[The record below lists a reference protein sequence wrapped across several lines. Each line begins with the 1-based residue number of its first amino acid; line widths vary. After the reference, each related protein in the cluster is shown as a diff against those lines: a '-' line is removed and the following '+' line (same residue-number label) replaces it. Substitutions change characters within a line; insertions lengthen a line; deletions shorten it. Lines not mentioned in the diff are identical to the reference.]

1 MKYFA
6 IIVFSGGEH
15 FWWGTSN
22 PVGQAQGQGQKRLV
36 PVPEKKLSDTVETG
50 ERALSPGDKMS
61 VVELDLCDVFS
72 DK

>member
-6 IIVFSGGEH
+6 ILVFSGGEH

-22 PVGQAQGQGQKRLV
+22 PVGQAQGQKRLV
-36 PVPEKKLSDTVETG
+36 PVPEKKLSDTVETV
-50 ERALSPGDKMS
+50 ERALSLGDKMS

>member
-6 IIVFSGGEH
+6 ILVFSGSEH

-22 PVGQAQGQGQKRLV
+22 PVGQTQGQKRLV
-36 PVPEKKLSDTVETG
+36 PVPEKALSSTVETV